1 MDLIDLIGDSR
12 TDSLPAGFLR
22 SIKIKY
28 KQEFSRV
35 FPPGTPYKEDT
46 VGGKQSLQNEGQI
59 QRSGSA
65 ASGASVPVT
74 YSRN

>member
-28 KQEFSRV
+28 KQESSRV
-35 FPPGTPYKEDT
+35 FPPGTPYST
-46 VGGKQSLQNEGQI
+46 TNANVGTKATLKDAGGQRI
-59 QRSGSA
+59 GSA
-65 ASGASVPVT
+65 ASGSSVPVC
-74 YSRN
+74 S

>member
-28 KQEFSRV
+28 KQESSRV
-35 FPPGTPYKEDT
+35 FPPGTPYNTTDIGEKASHLKH
-46 VGGKQSLQNEGQI
+46 GS
-59 QRSGSA
+59 QRNGSA
-65 ASGASVPVT
+65 ASNSSVPVGCQIA
-74 YSRN
+74 

>member
-28 KQEFSRV
+28 KQESSHV
-35 FPPGTPYKEDT
+35 FPPGTPYSTTNAGAKAT
-46 VGGKQSLQNEGQI
+46 LN
-59 QRSGSA
+59 QRTGSA
-65 ASGASVPVT
+65 ASGSSVPV
-74 YSRN
+74 SS